1 MMRVHYLQI
10 IGSKTDKE
18 LLDWGNSCPGNE
30 NIKIANFKDKNLANG
45 LYLINLCAAIE
56 PRAIDWDIVNKDP
69 NCDDEAKALNSK
81 YAISITRKLG
91 GTVFMVWEDVLE
103 LNQKMMTIFFATVY
117 ELYTESRQGK

>member
-1 MMRVHYLQI
+1 M
-10 IGSKTDKE
+10 
-18 LLDWGNSCPGNE
+18 DWGNSVPGNE
-30 NIKIANFKDKNLANG
+30 NMKITTFKDKNLSSG
-45 LYLINLCAAIE
+45 VYLVNLCAAIE

-69 NCDDEAKALNSK
+69 NCDDEAKALNAK

-117 ELYTESRQGK
+117 ELYIESHKGK